1 VRAWLLSS
9 VLALGPAADG
19 PSRISLD
26 VSGLEQHMSDEALHR
41 FHAELLLRLIEAG
54 HGVGSEG
61 DVQLSLASA
70 GSTILVA
77 CEVEGRHESIE
88 VDDADAAI
96 LSLEL
101 VHRAV
106 DLVER
111 CTAIAPGSG
120 AGIVIDSDGSIEM
133 AELVVEI
140 ADAPISVVTDAEHA
154 RWRLCVRAREA
165 FVVEI
170 DDPCELAAD
179 LQADEPRAAIER
191 WQSSLAQVVEV
202 PEPSIEPEPAIE
214 PEPQPKPEPPAHVAP
229 GKRRA
234 RWGLSAN
241 AAAGV
246 RLRLPGAGATVSA
259 DLGALHESGVLI
271 GVVGSLSPARA
282 EQLRVIDAL
291 ALASVGFRGRVSDRV
306 VLRPS
311 LGVGVAIHR
320 YAYADEPVGHRIDF
334 AIRVPLE
341 LQIRLTAHLYLSLAI
356 AGTAR
361 THRVEHL
368 VGGTTV
374 HTHGLIQLDAL
385 AGLRFDWPAR

>member
-54 HGVGSEG
+54 HGVGSGG

-120 AGIVIDSDGSIEM
+120 AGIVIDSDASIEM

-140 ADAPISVVTDAEHA
+140 ADAPISVVADPA
-154 RWRLCVRAREA
+154 RASWRLCVRAREA

-191 WQSSLAQVVEV
+191 WQDSLAQVVEV
-202 PEPSIEPEPAIE
+202 PEPAIE

-229 GKRRA
+229 GRRSH
-234 RWGLSAN
+234 WGLSAN

-246 RLRLPGAGATVSA
+246 RLRLPGVGATVSA

-271 GVVGSLSPARA
+271 GVVGSLSPSRA

-341 LQIRLTAHLYLSLAI
+341 LQIRLTGHLYLSLAI

-361 THRVEHL
+361 TRRVEHL
-368 VGGTTV
+368 VGGTTL

>member
-1 VRAWLLSS
+1 
-9 VLALGPAADG
+9 
-19 PSRISLD
+19 
-26 VSGLEQHMSDEALHR
+26 MSDEALHR

-77 CEVEGRHESIE
+77 CEVEGRQESIE

-140 ADAPISVVTDAEHA
+140 ADASISVVADPA
-154 RWRLCVRAREA
+154 RASWRLCVRAREA

-170 DDPCELAAD
+170 DDSCELAAD

-191 WQSSLAQVVEV
+191 WQSSLAEVVEV
-202 PEPSIEPEPAIE
+202 SEPSIEPEPAIE
-214 PEPQPKPEPPAHVAP
+214 PEPQPKPELPAHVAP
-229 GKRRA
+229 GRRSH
-234 RWGLSAN
+234 WGLSAN
-241 AAAGV
+241 AAAGA
-246 RLRLPGAGATVSA
+246 RLRLPGIGATVSA

-361 THRVEHL
+361 TRRVEHL

-374 HTHGLIQLDAL
+374 QTHGLIQLDAL
-385 AGLRFDWPAR
+385 AGLRFDWPVR